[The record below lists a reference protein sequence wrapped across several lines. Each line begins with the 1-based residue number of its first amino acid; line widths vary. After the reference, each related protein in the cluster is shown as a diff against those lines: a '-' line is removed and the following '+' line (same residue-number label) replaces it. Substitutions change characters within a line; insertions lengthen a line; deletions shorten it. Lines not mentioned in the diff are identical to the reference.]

1 MEDILHRRIVGQDE
15 AVKSISQAIRR
26 ARAGLKDPNKPI
38 GSFLFLGPTGV
49 GKTELARALAE
60 YLFNDEDALI
70 RIDMSEFMEKHTVS
84 RLIGA
89 PPGYVGYEEGG
100 QLTEAVRRRPY
111 SVILLDE
118 IEKAHP
124 DVFNILLQILDDGR
138 LTDGQGRTVDFKNTV
153 IIMTSNIG
161 ADLIVE
167 KLKGGE
173 DPKVYNE
180 IKAELM
186 KQLNYYFKPEFL
198 NRIDEVIVFHS
209 LVQEQIKQIVD
220 LMLSKVYHQI
230 KAQGMNMEVT
240 EEVKDILAK
249 EGYDP
254 TLGARPLRR
263 TIQRLIENPLSELL
277 LRGDFKEGDTI
288 LITAENGKIVFRKKT
303 KAEEVKSSEALEVK
317 E

>member
-1 MEDILHRRIVGQDE
+1 
-15 AVKSISQAIRR
+15 
-26 ARAGLKDPNKPI
+26 
-38 GSFLFLGPTGV
+38 
-49 GKTELARALAE
+49 
-60 YLFNDEDALI
+60 
-70 RIDMSEFMEKHTVS
+70 MEKHTVS